1 MPTDLRTF
9 DRTIL
14 QQIPALAAEFLQYQL
29 TVRGRSP
36 KTVWEYGVDLRTFF
50 RYYRQEQL
58 HDVSSEMDFEEID
71 ASKVTNEQVLGVDF
85 QSVLD
90 YMNYLVIERHNS
102 ANTRLRKT
110 SSLRRFYQF
119 LTDQKGLLPKNP
131 LESLESPKRAKTLP
145 KYLTLEQSIDLLQA
159 VDGPDAERDSC
170 ILTLFLNCGMRLSEL
185 VGINLTDIRHHD
197 ATLRLLGKGN
207 KERVVYLNQACI
219 ESIDRYLA
227 LRPKDGVKDR
237 NALFLSRLK
246 KRISPK
252 TVQYIVKKYLG
263 KIEMS
268 AGYSVHK
275 LRHTAATLMY
285 QHGNVDIRVLKDVL
299 GHENLGTT
307 EIYTHLSSAQMQQ
320 AANSN
325 PLAKVKPKKK
335 PASENTDKPIN
346 K

>member
-14 QQIPALAAEFLQYQL
+14 TQIPALAAEFLQYQL

-36 KTVWEYGVDLRTFF
+36 KTVWEYGVDMRTFF
-50 RYYRQEQL
+50 RYYRKEQL
-58 HDVSSEMDFEEID
+58 HDVPDSMDFEDID
-71 ASKVTNEQVLGVDF
+71 ASKVTNAQVLDVDF

-159 VDGPDAERDSC
+159 VEGPDAERDSC

-185 VGINLTDIRHHD
+185 VGINLSDIRHHD

-207 KERVVYLNQACI
+207 KERVVPIGEQAQCAIARYLESGRPFLVKQQEETGLFLNQQGNRLT
-219 ESIDRYLA
+219 SR
-227 LRPKDGVKDR
+227 GVEYI
-237 NALFLSRLK
+237 LE
-246 KRISPK
+246 
-252 TVQYIVKKYLG
+252 QYIKKGAPKYKVTPHAFRHSFATHLLDNG
-263 KIEMS
+263 
-268 AGYSVHK
+268 AD
-275 LRHTAATLMY
+275 LRVIQEL
-285 QHGNVDIRVLKDVL
+285 L
-299 GHENLGTT
+299 GHESLSTT
-307 EIYTHLSSAQMQQ
+307 QIYTEVSKSHLQQ
-320 AANSN
+320 VYLKTHPRA
-325 PLAKVKPKKK
+325 
-335 PASENTDKPIN
+335 
-346 K
+346 